1 QAATRRAIAPNIA
14 PRYYS
19 APIAEYD
26 ALFIRETTGATHPTY
41 RFARRAVSEGLVV
54 IDEPESI
61 VKCTNKVYL
70 AELLNRHE
78 VPTPKTLVVHR
89 ENVGAIGGELGFPC
103 VLKNTASAFSMG
115 GVKAESGA
123 TLDGRRCRCLGG

>member
-1 QAATRRAIAPNIA
+1 AASRRGSATH
-14 PRYYS
+14 PRPPDVF
-19 APIAEYD
+19 ARTAEYD
-26 ALFIRETTGATHPTY
+26 ALFMREKAGPTHPAY
-41 RFARRAVSEGLVV
+41 GSARRAVSEGLVV